1 MKVAKVILFAPSVRV
16 MHELGL
22 RQKQTVQKV
31 LYFVAQV
38 HRQLGLGL
46 DVQLDRADSAE
57 IRTENVI
64 DGE

>member
-1 MKVAKVILFAPSVRV
+1 M
-16 MHELGL
+16 
-22 RQKQTVQKV
+22 
-31 LYFVAQV
+31 AQV

>member
-1 MKVAKVILFAPSVRV
+1 M
-16 MHELGL
+16 
-22 RQKQTVQKV
+22 
-31 LYFVAQV
+31 AQV

-46 DVQLDRADSAE
+46 DVHLDRADSAE